1 MPNYKLTYH
10 DITIFLGTPYFWEF
24 RGSVFKCQGIE
35 VALNVHVCCGLIFK
49 STNYFFYMKNTKS
62 INSSDPFFM
71 KNTKCYGRKTT
82 TT

>member
-10 DITIFLGTPYFWEF
+10 DITIFLGTPYFCEF

-49 STNYFFYMKNTKS
+49 STNYFFLMKNTKS
-62 INSSDPFFM
+62 INSSDPFL
-71 KNTKCYGRKTT
+71 
-82 TT
+82 